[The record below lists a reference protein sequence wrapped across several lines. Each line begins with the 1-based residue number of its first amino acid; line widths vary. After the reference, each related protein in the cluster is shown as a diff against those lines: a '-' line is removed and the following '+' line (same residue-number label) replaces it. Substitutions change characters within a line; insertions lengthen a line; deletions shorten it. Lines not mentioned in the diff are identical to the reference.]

1 QERSFHSLEDYIEAA
16 SMITDIYELSE
27 YLLQNAIPVV
37 ADFPGQLF
45 I

>member
-1 QERSFHSLEDYIEAA
+1 MLIDEAA
-16 SMITDIYELSE
+16 SMITDISELSE
-27 YLLQNAIPVV
+27 YLFQNVIPVV